1 MGTSTPDQVKK
12 AVLLAPTTATHSL
25 NTSQRH
31 LELGIV
37 KRQGNSLR
45 LQAPPSANDVPPGYY
60 MLFLLDENGVPS
72 AAKWVSFR

>member
-1 MGTSTPDQVKK
+1 MGTSTPDRVKK

-37 KRQGNSLR
+37 KRQGNNLR
-45 LQAPPSANDVPPGYY
+45 LQAPPSANDAPPGYY
-60 MLFLLDENGVPS
+60 MLFLLDEYGVPS
-72 AAKWVSFR
+72 AAKWVSLR